1 MNVATPT
8 SNIPIAVG
16 VDGCKSGWIAAF
28 ALRRPS
34 ESQAT
39 ALKHFVN
46 IHELVAWRNQLDND
60 IFVTVDVPIGLP
72 ETTRFRSCDKEA
84 RRRLRERQ
92 TAVFMPPGRYL
103 IDATDHTEASRLVEE
118 RRHEKPDTK
127 GISAQAWGIVPKI
140 REVDEF
146 IRANPQCLEWL
157 FEVHPEVC
165 FLEWFGHLPSKR
177 KSAVGQ
183 IERLALVRRGFP
195 DAERAILEDL
205 NVTDGVDLT
214 DVLDA
219 YASLWTALRLTEE
232 EHETLASETPDGI
245 TAKMIV

>member
-1 MNVATPT
+1 
-8 SNIPIAVG
+8 
-16 VDGCKSGWIAAF
+16 
-28 ALRRPS
+28 
-34 ESQAT
+34 
-39 ALKHFVN
+39 
-46 IHELVAWRNQLDND
+46 
-60 IFVTVDVPIGLP
+60 
-72 ETTRFRSCDKEA
+72 
-84 RRRLRERQ
+84 
-92 TAVFMPPGRYL
+92 MPPGRYL